1 MRKSK
6 QSITKSSKTK
16 LNTIYTDKFLRI
28 LLYHQEMIVNMNF
41 LTTKDVLLEKDLGK
55 AATMIRFEYSR
66 LNKELKAQ
74 IYIAK
79 KEYQGLVKVFIS
91 NKYNKNV

>member
-41 LTTKDVLLEKDLGK
+41 LTTKDVLLEKDC
-55 AATMIRFEYSR
+55 
-66 LNKELKAQ
+66 
-74 IYIAK
+74 
-79 KEYQGLVKVFIS
+79 
-91 NKYNKNV
+91 

>member
-1 MRKSK
+1 
-6 QSITKSSKTK
+6 
-16 LNTIYTDKFLRI
+16 
-28 LLYHQEMIVNMNF
+28 
-41 LTTKDVLLEKDLGK
+41 
-55 AATMIRFEYSR
+55 MIRFEYSH

-91 NKYNKNV
+91 NKYNKNVKKSLIKKEKLAVKKCNKSNLI